1 MPDSLQSGLFLFFG
15 VIPVKKFILQH
26 LSIFGFGLAVLLLL
40 GVGIYAVISLRAF
53 TASNTEVDHTIAV
66 LDKLDSTLILLLDA
80 ETGDRGYIITGDE
93 NFLKSYNIILSPENG
108 IDQHLQDLRQLTI
121 DNPSQQKRID
131 ELTVLAAKKIAFM
144 QDTITLRKYEGF
156 EAAQKLALGDSG
168 KETMDSI
175 RQLIT
180 AMKNEETNLLKTRS
194 DLSAVSLQKTIWVIA
209 VGAGLTLL
217 FLSLSFYLVNKEV
230 RVRRQAEASLLVS
243 NTELDQRLEQLDSAK
258 GKIEQQLLRLD
269 SLHAIDLAILG
280 ATDLHLALKT
290 VLHEVSDR
298 LGSDIAYVLLF
309 NSDTLDLN
317 AAAVTGNLSK
327 KTRSLNLRLG
337 DGTAGKAALERRT
350 VISPDLTAVERSD
363 SLHAAVV
370 DEQLQTVAATPLIAK
385 GIVVGVLTVGFR
397 SVFTPDA
404 DWIDF
409 FEALA
414 SQAAMAVDS
423 GKSFADLQRSNLNLK
438 LAYDTT
444 IEGWSHALDLRDKE
458 TEGHTLRVTEM
469 TLKLARL
476 AGMTDAE
483 LVHVRRG
490 ALLHDIGKM
499 GVPDT
504 ILLKPDKLT
513 TAEWEIMR
521 MHPTY
526 ANELISPIAYLHP
539 ALDIPYCH
547 HEKWDGSGYPNGLK
561 GEQIPLAARYFAVV
575 DVWDALRSDRPY
587 RKGWPEEKVL
597 EYIRANSGSHFDPKA
612 VEAFFEVL
620 QEEKEET
627 KANL

>member
-1 MPDSLQSGLFLFFG
+1 
-15 VIPVKKFILQH
+15 VKKFVLQQ
-26 LSIFGFGLAVLLLL
+26 LSKIGFGLAILLLIA
-40 GVGIYAVISLRAF
+40 VGIYATVSFRVF
-53 TASNTEVDHTIAV
+53 TASSNEVNHTIAV
-66 LDKLDSTLILLLDA
+66 MNKLDSALTLMIDA
-80 ETGDRGYIITGDE
+80 ETGQRGYIISGDE
-93 NFLKSYNIILSPENG
+93 KFLDPYNIVLSPENG
-108 IDQHLQDLRQLTI
+108 IDQTLQDLRQLTI
-121 DNPSQQKRID
+121 DNPKQQKSID
-131 ELTVLAAKKIAFM
+131 ELIPLVAKKIKFM
-144 QDTITLRKYEGF
+144 QDTITMRKIDGF
-156 EAAQKLALGDSG
+156 EAAQKLVLTDSG

-175 RQLIT
+175 RQVIT
-180 AMKNEETNLLKTRS
+180 AMKDEETNLLKTRS
-194 DLSAVSLQKTIWVIA
+194 DLSAVSLQRAIWVIA
-209 VGAGLTLL
+209 IGAFLTLL
-217 FLSLSFYLVNKEV
+217 FLFLSFFLVDKEV
-230 RVRRQAEASLLVS
+230 RVRRKAEASLLVS

-258 GKIEQQLLRLD
+258 GKIEQQLQRLD

-280 ATDLHLALKT
+280 ATDVRLALKT

-298 LGSDIAYVLLF
+298 LGIDIAYVFLF
-309 NSDTLDLN
+309 NSETLDLTVVG
-317 AAAVTGNLSK
+317 VTGNLSP
-327 KTRSLNLRLG
+327 KTRNMSIRLG
-337 DGTAGKAALERRT
+337 DGTAGKAALERKT
-350 VISPDLTAVERSD
+350 VISLDLAAVERSD
-363 SLHAAVV
+363 SLSATVAA
-370 DEQLQTVAATPLIAK
+370 EHLQTVVATPLIAK
-385 GIVVGVLTVGFR
+385 GVLVGVLSVGFR
-397 SVFTPDA
+397 SLFTPDQ
-404 DWIDF
+404 DWLDF

-423 GKSFADLQRSNLNLK
+423 GNSFADLQRSNLNLK

-469 TLKLARL
+469 TLKLARM
-476 AGMTDAE
+476 AGMTDTE

-513 TAEWEIMR
+513 DAEWKIMR

-526 ANELISPIAYLHP
+526 ANELISPIAFLHP

-587 RKGWPEEKVL
+587 RKGWPEGKVL
-597 EYIRANSGSHFDPKA
+597 EYIRDNSGSHFDPKA
-612 VEAFFEVL
+612 VDAFFEL
-620 QEEKEET
+620 LKEEKEQT
-627 KANL
+627 RSAG